1 MNTRLIGIMVTLAAV
16 AALTAPAATAQPV
29 PEVPPA
35 RSAPAASPAPEA
47 PPVPPAAREE
57 ERAAA
62 EARLRAAEERLKEA
76 AREIAEL
83 SAQVFADAGRAVER
97 EYMSRTRRAMLGVSI
112 DHVGEPGVREDGVK
126 VLAVTP
132 GGPADEAGIR
142 SGDVLVSLGD
152 TRLDWSGE
160 TSAADKLLGALRE
173 VEPDT
178 ELAVRYRRGDDE
190 ATAQVKL
197 RPWSWS
203 GMRFDIEALR
213 DMLPPDAPRP
223 PEFARRFMLDAWGDM
238 ELVSL
243 TPGLGDYF
251 KTDEGVLVVRA
262 PSDDTL
268 GLQDG
273 DVIVD
278 IAGRKPTDPG
288 HVVRILRSY
297 APGERLV
304 MTVIRKGRR
313 RQLEADIP
321 G

>member
-1 MNTRLIGIMVTLAAV
+1 MNTRLIGIMASFALAATLAA
-16 AALTAPAATAQPV
+16 PAAVAQ
-29 PEVPPA
+29 
-35 RSAPAASPAPEA
+35 PAPET
-47 PPVPPAAREE
+47 PPAPPAAREE
-57 ERAAA
+57 DRAAA
-62 EARLRAAEERLKEA
+62 EARLREAEERLKAA

-83 SAQVFADAGRAVER
+83 SAQVFADAGLAVER
-97 EYMSRTRRAMLGVSI
+97 EVVGRARRAMLGVSI
-112 DHVGEPGVREDGVK
+112 GPVGEPADREDGVK

-142 SGDVLVSLGD
+142 SGDVLVALGD
-152 TRLDWSGE
+152 QRLDWSGG
-160 TSAADKLLGALRE
+160 TSAVDKLLGALRE
-173 VEPDT
+173 VEPDS
-178 ELAVRYRRGDDE
+178 EVAMRYRRDGEE
-190 ATAQVKL
+190 AATQVKV
-197 RPWSWS
+197 RSWSWS
-203 GMRFDIEALR
+203 GFPFDMESLR
-213 DMLPPDAPRP
+213 GMMPPDAPRP

-243 TPGLGDYF
+243 TPGLGEYF

-278 IAGRKPTDPG
+278 VAGRTPADPG

-304 MTVIRKGRR
+304 MTVIRKGQR

>member
-1 MNTRLIGIMVTLAAV
+1 MNTRLIGIMAALAAA
-16 AALTAPAATAQPV
+16 AALAAPAANAQ
-29 PEVPPA
+29 
-35 RSAPAASPAPEA
+35 PAPEA
-47 PPVPPAAREE
+47 PPAPPAAREE

-62 EARLRAAEERLKEA
+62 EARLREAEERLKEA

-83 SAQVFADAGRAVER
+83 SAQVFADTGIAIEREVIGRA
-97 EYMSRTRRAMLGVSI
+97 RRAMLGVSI
-112 DHVGEPGVREDGVK
+112 GPVGEPGAREDGVK

-132 GGPADEAGIR
+132 GGPADAAGIR

-152 TRLDWSGE
+152 TRLDWNGD
-160 TSAADKLLGALRE
+160 TSAVDKLLGALRDVEPGTE
-173 VEPDT
+173 VE
-178 ELAVRYRRGDDE
+178 VRYQRDGDE
-190 ATAQVKL
+190 AATKVKV
-197 RPWSWS
+197 RSWS
-203 GMRFDIEALR
+203 LAGMPFDMEVLR
-213 DMLPPDAPRP
+213 GMLPPDAPHP
-223 PEFARRFMLDAWGDM
+223 PQFARRFMLDAWGDM

-251 KTDEGVLVVRA
+251 KTEEGVLVVRA
-262 PSDDTL
+262 PTDDTL

-278 IAGRKPTDPG
+278 IAGRKPADPG

-297 APGERLV
+297 SPGERLV
-304 MTVIRKGRR
+304 MTVVRKGQR

>member
-1 MNTRLIGIMVTLAAV
+1 MNTRLIGIMASLAAA
-16 AALTAPAATAQPV
+16 AALAAPAAMAQPA
-29 PEVPPA
+29 PDAPP
-35 RSAPAASPAPEA
+35 APAARDED
-47 PPVPPAAREE
+47 
-57 ERAAA
+57 RATA
-62 EARLRAAEERLKEA
+62 EARLREAEERLKAA

-83 SAQVFADAGRAVER
+83 SAQVFADAGIAIER
-97 EYMSRTRRAMLGVSI
+97 EVVGRARRAMLGVSI
-112 DHVGEPGVREDGVK
+112 GPVGEPGDRADGVK

-142 SGDVLVSLGD
+142 SGDVLVALGD
-152 TRLDWSGE
+152 TRLDWSGD
-160 TSAADKLLGALRE
+160 TSAVDKLLGALRE
-173 VEPDT
+173 VEPDSDV
-178 ELAVRYRRGDDE
+178 AVSYRRDGE
-190 ATAQVKL
+190 ETGTQVKV
-197 RPWSWS
+197 RSWSWS
-203 GMRFDIEALR
+203 GMPFDMETLR
-213 DMLPPDAPRP
+213 GMIPPDALRP
-223 PEFARRFMLDAWGDM
+223 PHFARRFMLDAWGDM

-251 KTDEGVLVVRA
+251 KNEEGVLVVRA

-278 IAGRKPTDPG
+278 IAGRKPADPG

-304 MTVIRKGRR
+304 MTVVRKGQR

>member
-1 MNTRLIGIMVTLAAV
+1 MNTRLIGIMASLAV
-16 AALTAPAATAQPV
+16 AAALAAPVAMAQPAPDAPPAPAV
-29 PEVPPA
+29 
-35 RSAPAASPAPEA
+35 
-47 PPVPPAAREE
+47 REE
-57 ERAAA
+57 DRAAA
-62 EARLRAAEERLKEA
+62 EARLREAEERLKAA

-83 SAQVFADAGRAVER
+83 SAQVFADAGIAIER
-97 EYMSRTRRAMLGVSI
+97 EVMGRARRAMLGVSI
-112 DHVGEPGVREDGVK
+112 GPVGGDDAREDGVQ
-126 VLAVTP
+126 VLGVTP

-142 SGDVLVSLGD
+142 TGDVLVALGD
-152 TRLDWSGE
+152 TRLDWSGD
-160 TSAADKLLGALRE
+160 TSAVNKLLGALRE
-173 VEPDT
+173 VEPDS
-178 ELAVRYRRGDDE
+178 EVALSYRRDGAE
-190 ATAQVKL
+190 ATTPVKV
-197 RPWSWS
+197 RSWS
-203 GMRFDIEALR
+203 LTGMPFDMEVLR
-213 DMLPPDAPRP
+213 GMLPPDAPHP
-223 PEFARRFMLDAWGDM
+223 PHFARRFMLDAWGDM

-278 IAGRKPTDPG
+278 IAGRKPADPG

-297 APGERLV
+297 SPGERLV
-304 MTVIRKGRR
+304 MTVVRKGER

>member
-1 MNTRLIGIMVTLAAV
+1 MNTRWIGITASLAA
-16 AALTAPAATAQPV
+16 AAVLAAPAVMAQ
-29 PEVPPA
+29 A
-35 RSAPAASPAPEA
+35 APEA
-47 PPVPPAAREE
+47 PPAPPAARAED
-57 ERAAA
+57 RAAA
-62 EARLRAAEERLKEA
+62 EARLREAEERLKEA

-83 SAQVFADAGRAVER
+83 SAQVFADTGIVIEREIIGRA
-97 EYMSRTRRAMLGVSI
+97 RRAMLGISI
-112 DHVGEPGVREDGVK
+112 GHVGEPGDREDGVQ

-132 GGPADEAGIR
+132 GGPADAAGIR

-152 TRLDWSGE
+152 ARLDWTGD
-160 TSAADKLLGALRE
+160 TSAVDKLLGALRD
-173 VEPDT
+173 VEPDS
-178 ELAVRYRRGDDE
+178 EVALRYRRDGEE
-190 ATAQVKL
+190 ATANVKV
-197 RPWSWS
+197 RAWSLT
-203 GMRFDIEALR
+203 GMPFDMEALR
-213 DMLPPDAPRP
+213 GMLPRDAPRP
-223 PEFARRFMLDAWGDM
+223 PGFSRRFMLDAWGDM

-243 TPGLGDYF
+243 TPGLGAYF
-251 KTDEGVLVVRA
+251 KTDEGVLVIRA
-262 PSDDTL
+262 PSDDAL

-304 MTVIRKGRR
+304 MTVVRNGKR